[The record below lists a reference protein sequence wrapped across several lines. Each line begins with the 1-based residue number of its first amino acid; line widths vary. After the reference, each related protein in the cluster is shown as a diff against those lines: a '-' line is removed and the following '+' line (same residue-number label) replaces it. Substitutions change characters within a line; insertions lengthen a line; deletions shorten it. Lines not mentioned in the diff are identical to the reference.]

1 MVENLRHGHM
11 ILTINNTILETR
23 YNLNA
28 RKKIIYL
35 RSYKAGFNFLKWEY
49 VIAISF
55 ICSKCRQQFPEQN
68 SGLSDYFHLTFEDSI
83 FMLTFA
89 EDSIFI

>member
-1 MVENLRHGHM
+1 MIEGSFLVENLSHCHM

-35 RSYKAGFNFLKWEY
+35 RSYKAGFNFLKWAY
-49 VIAISF
+49 VTAISF
-55 ICSKCRQQFPEQN
+55 ICSECRQQFPEHFKTV
-68 SGLSDYFHLTFEDSI
+68 DFLT
-83 FMLTFA
+83 
-89 EDSIFI
+89 IFI